1 MAVSDL
7 NILPVYKGGLIKIN
21 TGDYSCLYSCAVVI
35 QPLIETAVEHIKEFK
50 INSGYQY
57 TGIMIYTIS
66 GSPLLIVLDCL
77 WHNRYVCFGWWWK
90 FYSSFSRIKTL
101 TKLDMY
107 MSVKLN
113 SELFFDIFILATI
126 FFFKLYIKLGVQ
138 DYKYLHS
145 RWKRGMCHNDI

>member
-35 QPLIETAVEHIKEFK
+35 QPLIETAVEHKEFK

-66 GSPLLIVLDCL
+66 GSPLLIVLDC
-77 WHNRYVCFGWWWK
+77 
-90 FYSSFSRIKTL
+90 I
-101 TKLDMY
+101 
-107 MSVKLN
+107 
-113 SELFFDIFILATI
+113 
-126 FFFKLYIKLGVQ
+126 
-138 DYKYLHS
+138 
-145 RWKRGMCHNDI
+145 

>member
-21 TGDYSCLYSCAVVI
+21 TGLYSCAVVI

-66 GSPLLIVLDCL
+66 GSPLLIVLDC
-77 WHNRYVCFGWWWK
+77 
-90 FYSSFSRIKTL
+90 I
-101 TKLDMY
+101 
-107 MSVKLN
+107 
-113 SELFFDIFILATI
+113 
-126 FFFKLYIKLGVQ
+126 
-138 DYKYLHS
+138 
-145 RWKRGMCHNDI
+145 